1 MLGGTPRASKLY
13 GLNDLVFHEPLTEE
27 EGEREERG
35 REGRERKRE
44 RAKREEEEER
54 GRGISR
60 AS

>member
-35 REGRERKRE
+35 RGRERRERKRD
-44 RAKREEEEER
+44 K
-54 GRGISR
+54 
-60 AS
+60 